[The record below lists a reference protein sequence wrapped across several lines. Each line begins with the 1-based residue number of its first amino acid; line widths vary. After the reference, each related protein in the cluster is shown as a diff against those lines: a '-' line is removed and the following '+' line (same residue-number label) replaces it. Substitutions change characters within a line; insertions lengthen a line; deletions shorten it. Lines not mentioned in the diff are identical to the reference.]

1 MKWFKNV
8 VARIM
13 GDEIEEYDNEK
24 KINNDRIK
32 IQDTYEDYIE
42 QEFETVQQED
52 SIPAFLRKRDAFRF
66 PVISDS
72 ERSQMIK
79 KETPSKQAPLPSNKQ
94 VRPKPQSV
102 QPDQW
107 QEQRQKQKRDRFQP
121 SSQNQTTTQN
131 RRSPFENQVQQYQES
146 ARFETR
152 EQRRPIVKNGY
163 NEVPSKQER
172 INPFNPKPNYDT
184 TASYR
189 ERPSSSLGRRSVE
202 SETETVTTTKPEQVK
217 KQKFKP
223 TNVPSP
229 VYGFQKPPL
238 RSTHDQLEGHESNEL
253 KQTDDHLEATK
264 QVTVE
269 VMESLHTAA
278 TEEHAIVE
286 TKLEE
291 AQVITETEMNAAQ
304 AIPETEMNA
313 AQAIPET
320 EMNAAQAIPET
331 EVEEVQATVET
342 EVEEVQ
348 ATVETKVEEVQ
359 ATVET
364 KVEEVQATIETKVEE
379 VQATVETKVE
389 EVQAT
394 VETKVEEVQATVE
407 TKVEEVQATVET
419 KVEEVQATVETK
431 VEEAQ
436 ATVETEVEE
445 VQATVETEVEEV
457 QATVETE
464 TAEAQTV
471 VETIVEEVQKIVE
484 AEVEETQVIAE
495 TEVEE
500 VQATVE
506 TKVEEAQA
514 IAETEVEEVQATVE
528 TEVEEVQ
535 ATVETKVE
543 EAQAIAET
551 EVEEVQATV
560 ETKVEEAQTVV
571 ETIVE
576 EVQKIVEAE
585 IEETQVIAETEVNVD
600 QAIDEIIVMEEQPLE
615 VAIEEG
621 ITESTI
627 KMEEVNDQYSD
638 CEEIASPTT
647 GEEPIQ
653 QQLIPVAI
661 KELNE
666 IVDQNLEVKL
676 VGQAQTSIEEIT
688 IEEKPAIVEELIRRA
703 EDPEDEL
710 LKSEDIIVEATIKPS
725 EKVEQIEEPSSKE
738 EEYQEP
744 VKKEESKL
752 PFNVLMLKTDKEKW
766 ALKEAKTKQLLN
778 TSVEE
783 TVLPLVVKEQP
794 VATSITENPI
804 QQPILET
811 YTVSDNQEVAATT
824 VEPVIEPEIEEPMP
838 SRINENLDESL
849 KYLESPEEKTED
861 FEWMDMQ
868 GEKLIEA
875 LSYFQVKGEIVQI
888 VQGPAVTQFEIT
900 VGHGTKVSKIRNL
913 ADDLKLALAAR
924 DIRIQAPI
932 PGKSSIGI
940 EIPNQKSRPVRI
952 SEIVGDQ
959 LFIDSDSPLEAA
971 LGLDLTGKPVTL
983 DLRKMPHGLIAGAT
997 GSGKSVCIN
1006 SILVSLLLKASPQD
1020 VKLLLIDPK
1029 MVELAAFNHIPHLV
1043 SPVITDV
1050 KAATAALKW
1059 AVEEMERR
1067 YQLFA
1072 HVGARDIT
1080 RYNAMVEEERKFSLK
1095 MPYLVIVIDE
1105 LADLMMMAPTDVEEA
1120 ICRIAQKARACGI
1133 HLVLATQRPSV
1144 DVITGLIKSNIPTRI
1159 AFSVSS
1165 QIDSRT
1171 ILDSQGAERLLGR
1184 GDMLYLG
1191 NGMSGPIRVQG
1202 TFVTDEEIEAVTDYM
1217 RSLGE
1222 PEYIFEQEEL
1232 LRKAEAIEEQ
1242 DELFEEACRHICE
1255 QGTVSTSSLQRK
1267 FHIGY
1272 NRAARLVDMME
1283 AQGFISESKGTK
1295 PRDVFLKT
1303 QDLENL
1309 FNNGYDEM

>member
-342 EVEEVQ
+342 
-348 ATVETKVEEVQ
+348 
-359 ATVET
+359 
-364 KVEEVQATIETKVEE
+364 
-379 VQATVETKVE
+379 
-389 EVQAT
+389 
-394 VETKVEEVQATVE
+394 KVEEVQATVE

-436 ATVETEVEE
+436 AIAETEVEE
-445 VQATVETEVEEV
+445 AQAIAETEVEEV

-484 AEVEETQVIAE
+484 AEV
-495 TEVEE
+495 
-500 VQATVE
+500 
-506 TKVEEAQA
+506 
-514 IAETEVEEVQATVE
+514 
-528 TEVEEVQ
+528 
-535 ATVETKVE
+535 
-543 EAQAIAET
+543 
-551 EVEEVQATV
+551 
-560 ETKVEEAQTVV
+560 
-571 ETIVE
+571 
-576 EVQKIVEAE
+576 
-585 IEETQVIAETEVNVD
+585 EETQVIAETEVNVD

>member
-1 MKWFKNV
+1 MNATIWKRVILMKWFKNV

-24 KINNDRIK
+24 KIHNDRIK

-304 AIPETEMNA
+304 AIPETE
-313 AQAIPET
+313 
-320 EMNAAQAIPET
+320 
-331 EVEEVQATVET
+331 
-342 EVEEVQ
+342 VEEVQ

-364 KVEEVQATIETKVEE
+364 KVEEVQATVETKVEEAQATVETEVEEVQATVETKVEE
-379 VQATVETKVE
+379 VQATVETEVE

-445 VQATVETEVEEV
+445 VQATVETKVEEV
-457 QATVETE
+457 QATV
-464 TAEAQTV
+464 
-471 VETIVEEVQKIVE
+471 
-484 AEVEETQVIAE
+484 E

-514 IAETEVEEVQATVE
+514 IAETEVEEVQATV
-528 TEVEEVQ
+528 
-535 ATVETKVE
+535 
-543 EAQAIAET
+543 ET